1 MAFTTLRWDV
11 TYTLRDN
18 NDNYSSVGCALP
30 GALTLAQAETFAAGL
45 AVELQTRSSAALV
58 AYGLN
63 RLYANDAPITPTAE
77 SEVERKLV
85 LMWSSADG
93 RDLAKMEIPS
103 PVFTMEVD
111 GTDIIPT
118 SSAALAPLIAIMTNG
133 GAGGGNGPITAARTD
148 ITKLKNAA
156 ISHRYRTPKK

>member
-1 MAFTTLRWDV
+1 MAFVGRSWMV
-11 TYTLRDN
+11 SFIFRDN
-18 NDNYSSVGCALP
+18 NDNFATVSAQLP
-30 GALTLAQAETFAAGL
+30 ATLTAAQVETFAAGL
-45 AVELQTRSSAALV
+45 SIELQARSSAALASWNMFKV
-58 AYGLN
+58 F
-63 RLYANDAPITPTAE
+63 ANDAPPTPAAE

-103 PVFTMEVD
+103 PVFTLEVD
-111 GTDIIPT
+111 GTDVIPT
-118 SSAALAPLIAIMTNG
+118 SAAGLAPLVAIMTNG
-133 GAGGGNGPITAARTD
+133 GAGGGNGPVTSSRTD